1 MSLVND
7 MLRDLER
14 RRAAPS
20 ERPRLDGLVAVD
32 EADNARRF
40 RRLRIIVGGLILIM
54 LIGVLAG
61 LLIHRLVKSVA
72 PPQVATIAPVVPV
85 TPVTSQSAPSL
96 APAHMMEVLPRHDD
110 HGLVLQL
117 LLDRSATY
125 QRRDESGSV
134 ALIFP
139 GVQLSTALGAEQPQG
154 RLERDGH
161 SLSWRVQ
168 ALNQGVQVLLTGL
181 GDNLQVRD
189 RLEASGDHW
198 RLWIEV
204 PMATK
209 TATPDAADTPMGME
223 EPLAET
229 PAVDP
234 ASAEEP
240 LPAWAYAPVPT
251 ADQEPR
257 PAPAAPRVKP
267 PVASGPPQMNIT
279 TYQPDA
285 LTLALQTLQNGDYPR
300 AIRELNALL
309 ASRGNDVDV
318 VRGLARAYL
327 ADGQQSLLLTW
338 LPPRLKQWP
347 NDSELRLLLAR
358 AQLQS
363 GNARGAVATLEQNA
377 PPLAQDLIYHAL
389 LAACYQQTEQ
399 WPQSVALYEQMIKLR
414 PGQAAWQLGLAIA
427 LERLDRSARAA
438 VHYRLAEQGQGL
450 DDGARRFASD
460 RALALGSR

>member
-32 EADNARRF
+32 EAGNAQRF
-40 RRLRIIVGGLILIM
+40 RRLRIILAGLILIM
-54 LIGVLAG
+54 LIGLSAG
-61 LLIHRLVKSVA
+61 LLINHLVKPVA
-72 PPQVATIAPVVPV
+72 PPPGAT
-85 TPVTSQSAPSL
+85 L
-96 APAHMMEVLPRHDD
+96 APAAPAASQNTASITPAHIMEVLPRHDD
-110 HGLVLQL
+110 HGLILEL

-125 QRRDESGSV
+125 RRRDESGSV
-134 ALIFP
+134 ALVFP
-139 GVQLSTALGAEQPQG
+139 GVQLGTTLGAEQPQG

-168 ALNQGVQVLLTGL
+168 ALDQGVQVLLTGL

-189 RLEASGDHW
+189 RLVASGDHW

-209 TATPDAADTPMGME
+209 TATLDAADTPMGMD
-223 EPLAET
+223 EPLTET
-229 PAVDP
+229 PALDP

-251 ADQEPR
+251 ADKQPR
-257 PAPAAPRVKP
+257 PAPAAPLVKP

-285 LTLALQTLQNGDYPR
+285 LTLALQTLQNGNYPR
-300 AIRELNALL
+300 AIHELNALL

-363 GNARGAVATLEQNA
+363 GNARGAVATLEQSA

-399 WPQSVALYEQMIKLR
+399 WPQSVALYEQMIKFR

-427 LERLDRSARAA
+427 LERLDLSALAA

-460 RALALGSR
+460 RARALGSR